1 MCAVTCQAESAAIA
15 ALRVIVAAVA
25 ASVAAAVAA
34 AIICIAAVAA
44 GLEDLPTTLMLQRQ
58 LRQLHK

>member
-1 MCAVTCQAESAAIA
+1 MWPNNKCVVTFKSASGPTAVFFT
-15 ALRVIVAAVA
+15 VAAVA

-44 GLEDLPTTLMLQRQ
+44 GW
-58 LRQLHK
+58 